1 MVDLDKYINDKRD
14 IVIAGYC
21 PSGKYL
27 KNLIRHRNQNC
38 LIIFCDNAV
47 VKQGRDE
54 ENIIMSFEKAVTV
67 YRDAVFL
74 IASPMSGRAMKKQL
88 LDLGVESNNIV
99 YEEIKELL
107 LEMMNKY
114 SEKRRLTPQKYLR
127 MEISLAEHC
136 NLNCKYCSHFSSIA
150 EKEFLDIHE
159 YKKDMQRMSELL
171 DGKSDKIYLLGGEP
185 LLYADI
191 IRCMEITR
199 ECFKQ
204 SRIILL
210 TNGLL
215 IPKMSSEFW
224 ETCRKRKIVV
234 EVTRYPIGFNYEAVI
249 DILQDEQVEFEY
261 MRDSDITCTF
271 DKYPLDLDG
280 KQDSYYSFTHCSMAN
295 QCHLLKKGKIY
306 TCSVIGCIE
315 HFNKKFG
322 YTLAVTEND
331 YVDIYKV
338 KNGEELLEKLA
349 RPADFCRYC
358 NVKGRIPN
366 LPFEIS
372 KREIQE
378 WI

>member
-1 MVDLDKYINDKRD
+1 
-14 IVIAGYC
+14 
-21 PSGKYL
+21 
-27 KNLIRHRNQNC
+27 
-38 LIIFCDNAV
+38 
-47 VKQGRDE
+47 
-54 ENIIMSFEKAVTV
+54 MSFEKAVTV

-234 EVTRYPIGFNYEAVI
+234 EVTRYPIRFNYEEVI